1 MATDCAAIASPPAS
15 SASPP
20 SPDSAYG
27 MLTVSVVHA
36 LPDSAWDVTLQVPA
50 GATLAQAVAQS
61 GFLQQFPGHDLSA
74 LTLGVFGQARPAG
87 SPAADGDRIEIYRPL
102 RFDPM
107 ESRRRRAEHRR
118 RSQAAQAGRARAPA
132 SS

>member
-1 MATDCAAIASPPAS
+1 MAADCAATASPPVS
-15 SASPP
+15 SL
-20 SPDSAYG
+20 SPDSAG
-27 MLTVSVVHA
+27 ATLTVSVVHA
-36 LPDSAWDVTLQVPA
+36 LPDRAWDVTLQVPA
-50 GATLAQAVAQS
+50 GATLAQVVAQS
-61 GFLQQFPGHDLSA
+61 GFLQQFPDHDLSA

-118 RSQAAQAGRARAPA
+118 RSQAAQAGRARAPV